1 MGNIY
6 SYLLCLV
13 PTHILF
19 KVVDAMRPE
28 SSEDIET
35 LIKLTHYLDYR
46 VSLLERRLQQ
56 LANGPGVKRT
66 TSMHNLMTHE
76 TL

>member
-1 MGNIY
+1 MGNIG
-6 SYLLCLV
+6 SYLLCLT
-13 PTHILF
+13 PTYILC
-19 KVVDAMRPE
+19 KVVDALRPD

-56 LANGPGVKRT
+56 LANGPGMKRT
-66 TSMHNLMTHE
+66 TSLHNV